1 MEWDKGRKNG
11 KENENDGW
19 LRIIDTALKL
29 KWYLALGKVIKE
41 QVRTG
46 PDDDI
51 VMGCK
56 IVRIIL

>member
-1 MEWDKGRKNG
+1 MEWDKEKKNRKG
-11 KENENDGW
+11 NENDGW

-29 KWYLALGKVIKE
+29 KWYLALGKVIKQ

-56 IVRIIL
+56 TVHIIL